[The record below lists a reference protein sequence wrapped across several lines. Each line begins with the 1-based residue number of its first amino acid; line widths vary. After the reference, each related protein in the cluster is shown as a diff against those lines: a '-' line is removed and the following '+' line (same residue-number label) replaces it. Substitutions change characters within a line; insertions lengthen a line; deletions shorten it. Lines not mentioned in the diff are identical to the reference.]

1 MTMTTLN
8 APGSPPSL
16 ERVDD
21 VARRVLSIDDPD
33 APTPAW
39 FIGILHRFL
48 TEHPGDD
55 HFILELPD
63 SAEPARG
70 GNGYGA
76 VTCMEDECWS
86 NINLSADPDRPDGG
100 KSYGVGSLWEYA
112 MHCQIP
118 DHIKCRTQR
127 LRRMGHVLP
136 EALSTAVLPRDV
148 ARDFSSP
155 QAGPSRFAY
164 NAAPKHNAFSLSF
177 SPILRNQPV
186 NHPALTPSSSLIRR
200 PDFIDSDSDNDDGND
215 SDSEIEFMG
224 RKSPSLA
231 IVDVGDSDEDVKPA
245 IGSSQLSHPRS
256 SQAKTP
262 AGGQSRRWI
271 PVWSAMSLSDRRLAI
286 TQELRDLSKPSTPSS
301 FEAIRA
307 VSRRRDALRV
317 VEGSGCLMQ
326 WTPPD
331 PLVFQAFSNLY
342 VHPRLAGTFERLK
355 PALSEPAAGPSG
367 HTSTP
372 VAGPSTQHATPG
384 AYAEFVRSLASRAAV
399 LPEVVKAA
407 WQRIGQDSRM
417 ASLMKEHNVL
427 KQALTRYDVDP
438 RFQGVAFLL
447 RDRLNSLNKVFT
459 NGTWMPPSLQLLRFI
474 PELRHTVHP
483 SLLPYLPAIPDEG
496 DDLDAFGMREE
507 WNRPTGP
514 ALTDYFKDALHDFQ
528 DDATVEE
535 ASKVLG
541 LDANTE
547 RLPGANFTLMAHQV
561 LGVAFMVKREQRTG
575 KGGRGGMLCDAMGL
589 GKTIQ
594 TIGLMLARNERPPDF
609 ERAPQL
615 IVAPLALLTQW
626 KGEIEERTLNGWR
639 VYIHH
644 GQGRLKS
651 VAQIRNFDV
660 VLTTYGTLCSESGI
674 TKAKKKQRLASSDDE
689 ADDYVAKKKRGPLFK
704 IDWFRVVLDEAHNVR
719 NRQTISARAVLEL
732 DVLHA
737 WCLTGT
743 PIVNSLGD
751 VGPLLEFIGAMDI
764 SEYQS
769 QVVKREKRTPKNAA
783 RRCQA
788 ILKPL
793 MLRRNKETELNGKR
807 ILELPPKTVNLAY
820 QEFELDERAIY
831 AAIEQRARVKVTKYL
846 KAGTVLKNYHVVL
859 VLLTRLRQAV
869 NHPWLLRRKP
879 GDEGAEDDL
888 LIDDAAFG
896 ADLGQCRD
904 NDEAE
909 FGRAVAILGKPVV
922 DVLVKKLQER
932 DERMNDEDDTNQDVD
947 CSICYEPFDG
957 TEVITPCGH
966 LYCRACISNY
976 FISPVRDAS
985 DLTDEDVNAGCRS
998 CPMCRSKL
1006 QPGHVF
1012 RCVAFFR
1019 PQVAPPMAEEE
1030 NDVIEDI
1037 KPDVK
1042 PSIEGDRKGKK
1053 RANAAEAF
1061 FGGLKTDLTNED
1073 EKPDPKRK
1081 RGDSKG
1087 KGRATSVDDDSDAD
1101 FLEEQIP
1108 PSTKMRRTLELV
1120 QQWLDEDPTTKILI
1134 FSQFTAYLDLLQAFL
1149 KDNGITTVGYRGSM
1163 SASAREEAIR
1173 RFRTPSGIT
1182 DPLPVMLI
1190 STKAGGVGLN
1200 LTMAH
1205 KVIMCDLAWNPA
1217 TEQQAVDRS
1226 HRIGQSKAVGVERL
1240 IIRETVEDRLL
1251 AIQEHKGLL
1260 ADGAMGEGAIGR
1272 LGRLTLDDIRKLFA
1286 ISAND
1291 EE

>member
-76 VTCMEDECWS
+76 VTCKSTRRGYGDLTTGMEDECWS

-342 VHPRLAGTFERLK
+342 VHPRLAGTFERLV
-355 PALSEPAAGPSG
+355 GDG
-367 HTSTP
+367 NRHTSTP

-384 AYAEFVRSLASRAAV
+384 AYAEFGCCPPRSCQGGVAAHRSGQSHGFAH
-399 LPEVVKAA
+399 EGA
-407 WQRIGQDSRM
+407 QRTQAGADSLR
-417 ASLMKEHNVL
+417 
-427 KQALTRYDVDP
+427 
-438 RFQGVAFLL
+438 GVAFLL

-639 VYIHH
+639 
-644 GQGRLKS
+644 GRLKS

-674 TKAKKKQRLASSDDE
+674 TAKKKQRLASSDDE

-820 QEFELDERAIY
+820 QEFELD
-831 AAIEQRARVKVTKYL
+831 
-846 KAGTVLKNYHVVL
+846 
-859 VLLTRLRQAV
+859 
-869 NHPWLLRRKP
+869 WLLRRKP

-947 CSICYEPFDG
+947 CSICYE
-957 TEVITPCGH
+957 
-966 LYCRACISNY
+966 
-976 FISPVRDAS
+976 
-985 DLTDEDVNAGCRS
+985 
-998 CPMCRSKL
+998 
-1006 QPGHVF
+1006 PGHVF

-1108 PSTKMRRTLELV
+1108 PSTKMRRTLRGPDHKNPDLFPV
-1120 QQWLDEDPTTKILI
+1120 RLLLGDADLR
-1134 FSQFTAYLDLLQAFL
+1134 FTAYLDLLQAFL

-1163 SASAREEAIR
+1163 SASARE
-1173 RFRTPSGIT
+1173 
-1182 DPLPVMLI
+1182 
-1190 STKAGGVGLN
+1190 AGGVGLN